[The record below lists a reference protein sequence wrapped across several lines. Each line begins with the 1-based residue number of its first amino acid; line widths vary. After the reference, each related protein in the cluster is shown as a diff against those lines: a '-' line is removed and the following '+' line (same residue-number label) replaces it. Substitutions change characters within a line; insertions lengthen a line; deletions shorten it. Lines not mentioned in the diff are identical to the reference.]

1 MQKESNKLKILF
13 FTPIVMAVLFAAGSE
28 FGIIESGYGVTEDNG
43 MGCIMALTVM
53 EVATLCAI
61 PLALRLFKFGAV
73 AKRVKASRSGF
84 MRFATV
90 RILLLAL
97 PLLANTLLYY
107 YYVKP
112 TFLYLAIMLLL
123 SMAFVYPS
131 KSRCEN
137 ETE

>member
-1 MQKESNKLKILF
+1 MQKESNRLKILF

-28 FGIIESGYGVTEDNG
+28 FGIIESGYGVTEDNE

-61 PLALRLFKFGAV
+61 PLALRLFKFGVV